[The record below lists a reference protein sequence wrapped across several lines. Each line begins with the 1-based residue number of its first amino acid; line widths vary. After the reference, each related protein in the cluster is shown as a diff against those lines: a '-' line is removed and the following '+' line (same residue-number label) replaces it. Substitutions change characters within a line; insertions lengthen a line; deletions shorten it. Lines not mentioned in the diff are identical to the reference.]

1 MRNTI
6 GVLIALMGVVVMASK
21 AEAYGGFGSAGLS
34 SQGLNS
40 TVESPLPTP
49 AGVAT
54 DAAGSAVPVT
64 GYGGAEIY
72 ASPVDGAV
80 WQGVG
85 TSTAAQAG
93 CGSAG
98 GFVQATNV
106 APNGTAEYVL
116 IGADG
121 NPIAT
126 EAVTCAPGPGGGATA
141 APPPP
146 PPTGSEVWQT
156 ATRWEP
162 LVSSNI
168 EVNPQTLG
176 LTGLASWFWLS
187 NPTTSLPPLTVSVA
201 GYSVTASATI
211 ASYTWTFGD
220 GDTAPAYAPGSPSA
234 PAAIYTY
241 QQKGSYQVSVIA
253 HYVGSY
259 TFSGN
264 GLAPQTAALNID
276 VTMGSLDYG
285 VQEARSVLVD
295 PGSQNQ

>member
-1 MRNTI
+1 MNSLRGLI
-6 GVLIALMGVVVMASK
+6 GLATVLLLIVLTPGRAQGFLDAG
-21 AEAYGGFGSAGLS
+21 GGFTNGGLGVGVTAGGAPTESALPVQTES
-34 SQGLNS
+34 SDS
-40 TVESPLPTP
+40 
-49 AGVAT
+49 
-54 DAAGSAVPVT
+54 
-64 GYGGAEIY
+64 GYGGATVLSDSFGGAVWLGTGSDY
-72 ASPVDGAV
+72 GTQVCGPTGGAASPSSLAPLGSTVYVAVSSQGIPIGSIVVACTPGLDGAV
-80 WQGVG
+80 
-85 TSTAAQAG
+85 
-93 CGSAG
+93 
-98 GFVQATNV
+98 
-106 APNGTAEYVL
+106 AP
-116 IGADG
+116 
-121 NPIAT
+121 
-126 EAVTCAPGPGGGATA
+126 

-146 PPTGSEVWQT
+146 PPSASQVWG
-156 ATRWEP
+156 ASGAWEP

>member
-1 MRNTI
+1 M
-6 GVLIALMGVVVMASK
+6 
-21 AEAYGGFGSAGLS
+21 
-34 SQGLNS
+34 
-40 TVESPLPTP
+40 
-49 AGVAT
+49 
-54 DAAGSAVPVT
+54 PVT